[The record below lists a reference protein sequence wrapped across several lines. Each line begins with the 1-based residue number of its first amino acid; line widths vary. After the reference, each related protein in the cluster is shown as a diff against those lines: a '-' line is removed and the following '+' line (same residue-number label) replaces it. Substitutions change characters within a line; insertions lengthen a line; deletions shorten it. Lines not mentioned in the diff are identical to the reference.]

1 MKKALIHVNRVAQV
15 VAIGSEFPVAPP
27 LIWFDCM
34 DDVTPE
40 THFFNGSTIVPLPLP
55 PAPPLPDPRVVADEA
70 ERAACKA
77 DAAILILINQTRA
90 EWATWAGTNF
100 PTLTAPERA
109 RIGVICWMLAVAIRR
124 LMRSF

>member
-1 MKKALIHVNRVAQV
+1 MFCERDGGGFIKGLYAKRQPGYAEEEL
-15 VAIGSEFPVAPP
+15 SENHPEVLAFLAPK
-27 LIWFDCM
+27 
-34 DDVTPE
+34 
-40 THFFNGSTIVPLPLP
+40 
-55 PAPPLPDPRVVADEA
+55 PADPRVVADEA

-77 DAAILILINQTRA
+77 DAALLILINQPRA